1 MDDYVVMDDNL
12 NSISLWM
19 IIYEKLALVGYL
31 LKFLFKYI
39 VVFNF
44 YLMFI

>member
-19 IIYEKLALVGYL
+19 IIYEKLVLVGY
-31 LKFLFKYI
+31 
-39 VVFNF
+39 
-44 YLMFI
+44 